1 MATDIKSI
9 NKEKIFFIIPQSL
22 IINSK
27 LPPERIAIY
36 CRLRKDSVITPVVQ
50 SFDWLTWI
58 GDCNKPEIKYNSQ
71 VQYDCSSICRWLG
84 RNPLS
89 RSRKNNCYKRVIE
102 TIEAFINNK
111 IIENPKRI
119 KYNLFKANF
128 NELPTEVHFAKI
140 FLDEIDK
147 IIHYQSDKYTDKYK
161 PINKANVMLVL
172 AYLRLRIPINNV
184 STDYI
189 EAFDCFYRDIATDIG
204 IGDDAVQ
211 KAIFVLNDLGIIY
224 SEDYEYIS
232 GRFNLVTH
240 IFSNVYKRDT
250 INGVLIASGED
261 YYKKNINKQKSK
273 LKKMYKALL
282 ERCIL
287 KAGGGTNET
296 ST

>member
-1 MATDIKSI
+1 MSDKTRLALSEKLYINIPQNFII
-9 NKEKIFFIIPQSL
+9 NKKMQ
-22 IINSK
+22 
-27 LPPERIAIY
+27 PERIAIY
-36 CRLRKDSVITPVVQ
+36 CWLRMNSTIVPVIQP
-50 SFDWLTWI
+50 FEWMDWDTSSKL
-58 GDCNKPEIKYNSQ
+58 KMKYNSQ
-71 VQYDCSSICRWLG
+71 VQYDYNSMCRWLG

-89 RSRKNNCYKRVIE
+89 RSKKNNCYKRVIE

-140 FLDEIDK
+140 FPDEIDK
-147 IIHYQSDKYTDKYK
+147 IIHYQSDKYKSV
-161 PINKANVMLVL
+161 NKANVILVL

-184 STDYI
+184 STDCI

-250 INGVLIASGED
+250 INGILAASGEN

-273 LKKMYKALL
+273 LKKMYKALS

>member
-27 LPPERIAIY
+27 LPPERIAVY
-36 CRLRKDSVITPVVQ
+36 CRLRRDSVIIPVVQ

-58 GDCNKPEIKYNSQ
+58 GDYNKPEMKYISQ
-71 VQYDCSSICRWLG
+71 VQYEYSSICRWLG

-89 RSRKNNCYKRVIE
+89 RSKKNNCYKRVTE
-102 TIEAFINNK
+102 TIEAFIDNK
-111 IIENPKRI
+111 IIGNPKRI
-119 KYNLFKANF
+119 KYNHFKADF

-147 IIHYQSDKYTDKYK
+147 IIHYQSDKYQ
-161 PINKANVMLVL
+161 IVNKANVMLVL
-172 AYLRLRIPINNV
+172 AYLRLRIPVNNV
-184 STDYI
+184 GTDYI
-189 EAFDCFYRDIATDIG
+189 EAFDCFYRDIANDIG

-224 SEDYEYIS
+224 SEDFEYIS

-240 IFSNVYKRDT
+240 IFSNVYKRDAT
-250 INGVLIASGED
+250 NGVLVASGED

-273 LKKMYKALL
+273 LKKMYKALS

>member
-1 MATDIKSI
+1 MSDKTKLALSEKLYINIPQNFII
-9 NKEKIFFIIPQSL
+9 NKKMQ
-22 IINSK
+22 
-27 LPPERIAIY
+27 PERIAIY
-36 CRLRKDSVITPVVQ
+36 CWLRMNSTIVPIIQP
-50 SFDWLTWI
+50 FEWIDWDTNSEL
-58 GDCNKPEIKYNSQ
+58 KMKYNSQ
-71 VQYDCSSICRWLG
+71 VQYDYNSICRWLG

-89 RSRKNNCYKRVIE
+89 RSKKNNCYKRVVE
-102 TIEAFINNK
+102 TIAVFINNK
-111 IIENPKRI
+111 IIENSKRI

-128 NELPTEVHFAKI
+128 NELPMEVHFAKI
-140 FLDEIDK
+140 FPDEIDK
-147 IIHYQSDKYTDKYK
+147 IIHYQSDKYKSV
-161 PINKANVMLVL
+161 NKANVILVL

-211 KAIFVLNDLGIIY
+211 KAILVLNDLRIIY

-250 INGVLIASGED
+250 INGVLTASGED

-273 LKKMYKALL
+273 LKKMYKALS

>member
-1 MATDIKSI
+1 
-9 NKEKIFFIIPQSL
+9 
-22 IINSK
+22 
-27 LPPERIAIY
+27 
-36 CRLRKDSVITPVVQ
+36 
-50 SFDWLTWI
+50 
-58 GDCNKPEIKYNSQ
+58 
-71 VQYDCSSICRWLG
+71 
-84 RNPLS
+84 
-89 RSRKNNCYKRVIE
+89 
-102 TIEAFINNK
+102 
-111 IIENPKRI
+111 
-119 KYNLFKANF
+119 
-128 NELPTEVHFAKI
+128 
-140 FLDEIDK
+140 
-147 IIHYQSDKYTDKYK
+147 
-161 PINKANVMLVL
+161 MLVL

-273 LKKMYKALL
+273 LKKMYKALS